1 MKWLRSLRKRPRKPV
16 IQRNS
21 LWRAIEDK
29 VYLGPVISA
38 SEWGTILQ
46 TVADELEKHV
56 VKDAG
61 PPIGIY
67 FEESPVQWLRNEA
80 AKARKGAW

>member
-1 MKWLRSLRKRPRKPV
+1 
-16 IQRNS
+16 
-21 LWRAIEDK
+21 
-29 VYLGPVISA
+29 
-38 SEWGTILQ
+38 LQ

-80 AKARKGAW
+80 MKARKGTW